1 MWAPGLADRPRRALL
16 LLNAL
21 NVVDA
26 VFTAFAVR
34 TEGAVEANPFVRV
47 IGLPAKIVL
56 VGALSLLVF
65 RVRPRALAWLTLTLA
80 GVLVWH
86 LAGFW
91 ASRR

>member
-1 MWAPGLADRPRRALL
+1 VWAPGLADRPRRALL

-91 ASRR
+91 ASPR